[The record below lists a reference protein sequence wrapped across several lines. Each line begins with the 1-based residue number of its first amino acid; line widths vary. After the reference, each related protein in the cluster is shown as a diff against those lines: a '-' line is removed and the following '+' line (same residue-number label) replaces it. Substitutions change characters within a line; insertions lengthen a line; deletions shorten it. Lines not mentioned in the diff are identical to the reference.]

1 MTEEKKDKF
10 GFVAVQ
16 LSRKMWL
23 GNNKLQGDE
32 IGLDFEALPKDVQ
45 DIIKLGSKRMYPKDI
60 RESFVGIYMKAYHY
74 LQANS
79 LPFITDHIRAVPKA
93 KLAEVVAR
101 LELFQQEYYEFK
113 VDFIRNYEDMK
124 AKWEDKYRGPI
135 WNSMQGFYPH
145 KDELAKKFDLFWNVF
160 EVSSATYSAT
170 SSQEVAVAYQK
181 AKQELERRMGEMVE
195 ESITYLRAKAS
206 STVKNL
212 AERLRTGAIC
222 TEKTIG
228 SVRNVEQWFRE
239 LNIFGDKGVEE
250 DLKTLRVALQGV
262 ESGDLKEDDALRAR
276 IIELAD
282 KVVATADKL
291 EDVNTLTNEYK
302 RTLEI

>member
-1 MTEEKKDKF
+1 MAEVQKDKF

-16 LSRKMWL
+16 LSRKMWI
-23 GNNKLQGDE
+23 GSNKLTGEE
-32 IGLDFEALPKDVQ
+32 IGLDFEALPKEVQ
-45 DIIKLGSKRMYPKDI
+45 EIVKLGTKRMYPKDI
-60 RESFVGIYMKAYHY
+60 RENFIGIYMKAYHY

-93 KLAEVVAR
+93 KLAEVVAQ
-101 LELFQQEYYEFK
+101 LERYQQEFYDFK
-113 VDFIRNYEDMK
+113 IDFIRNYEDMK

-135 WNSMQGFYPH
+135 WDSMAGFYPH

-170 SSQEVAVAYQK
+170 SSQEVQVAYQK

-195 ESITYLRAKAS
+195 ESITYLRAKVS

-212 AERLRTGAIC
+212 ANRLRTGAIC
-222 TEKTIG
+222 SSTTIG
-228 SVRNVEQWFRE
+228 SVRNVADWFKE

-250 DLKTLRVALQGV
+250 DLKTLRTALQGV
-262 ESGDLKEDDALRAR
+262 ESGDLKEDEALRTR

-282 KVVATADKL
+282 KVAETADKL
-291 EDVNTLTNEYK
+291 EDVNILTNEYK

>member
-1 MTEEKKDKF
+1 MPEAKADKF

-16 LSRKMWL
+16 LSRKMWI
-23 GNNKLQGDE
+23 GSNKLEGEE
-32 IGLDFEALPKDVQ
+32 IGLDFESLPKEVQ
-45 DIIKLGSKRMYPKDI
+45 EIVKLGSKRMYPIDI
-60 RESFVGIYMKAYHY
+60 RENFLNIYNRAYKY

-79 LPFITDHIRAVPKA
+79 LPFITEHIRAVPKG
-93 KLAEVVAR
+93 KLAEVIAQ
-101 LELFQQEYYEFK
+101 LERYQHEYYTAK
-113 VDFIRNYEDMK
+113 VDFIHNYEDMK
-124 AKWEDKYRGPI
+124 AKWETKYKGPI
-135 WNSMQGFYPH
+135 WDSMAGFYPH
-145 KDELAKKFDLFWNVF
+145 KDALAKKFDLFWSVF

-170 SSQEVAVAYQK
+170 SSQEVRVAYQK

-222 TEKTIG
+222 NNATIG
-228 SVRNVEQWFRE
+228 TVRNVEQWFRE
-239 LNIFGDKGVEE
+239 LNIFGDVEVE
-250 DLKTLRVALQGV
+250 TSLKNLRQALQGV
-262 ESGDLKEDDALRAR
+262 ESSDLKENPELTSQ
-276 IIELAD
+276 IISLAD
-282 KVVATADKL
+282 EVVRISDRL

>member
-101 LELFQQEYYEFK
+101 LELFQQEYYDFK
-113 VDFIRNYEDMK
+113 TDFIRNYEDMK

-135 WNSMQGFYPH
+135 WDSMAGFYPH

-160 EVSSATYSAT
+160 EVSSASYSAT
-170 SSQEVAVAYQK
+170 SAQEVQVAYQK

-195 ESITYLRAKAS
+195 ESIMYLRAKAS

-222 TEKTIG
+222 NSRTIE
-228 SVRNVEQWFRE
+228 SVRNVEQWFKE

-250 DLKTLRVALQGV
+250 DLKTLRMALQGV
-262 ESGDLKEDDALRAR
+262 ESEDLKNDEALRTR
-276 IIELAD
+276 IIQLAD
-282 KVVATADKL
+282 KVAETADKL
-291 EDVNTLTNEYK
+291 EDVNILTNEYK